1 MILLWYSF
9 LFISLR
15 AFHSSILKSRFEY
28 LLICTLITVFNQL
41 GCRMTRPYLMW
52 ASFVFLFIA
61 YRLCFASGGQGSQS
75 IFIDST
81 NVWKNI
87 IIFNFKLSRA
97 KKTTK
102 FPCQSTQILLCFSYQ
117 NWITH
122 SPHSTW
128 PFWLN
133 FGTKNNDPVD
143 NIVLQ
148 FAIKTMPIAVLIQ
161 ILNTITNPSF
171 HKQYHSNANWMN
183 KTT

>member
-1 MILLWYSF
+1 MSNDPPIFDVSFFCIL
-9 LFISLR
+9 IHRVSLMLRKRR
-15 AFHSSILKSRFEY
+15 ARLAKYIY
-28 LLICTLITVFNQL
+28 WFNK
-41 GCRMTRPYLMW
+41 CVKKY
-52 ASFVFLFIA
+52 
-61 YRLCFASGGQGSQS
+61 
-75 IFIDST
+75 
-81 NVWKNI
+81 N
-87 IIFNFKLSRA
+87 IFNFKLSRA

-102 FPCQSTQILLCFSYQ
+102 FPCRSTQILLCFSYQ

-148 FAIKTMPIAVLIQ
+148 FAIKTMPVAVLIQ
-161 ILNTITNPSF
+161 ILNTINNPSF